1 MKNQNRLW
9 AIALLAMLVCV
20 PAYAQ
25 RRARPRS
32 DAAAQAKA
40 AREAQ
45 EREQRRLDE
54 EEVRRMPDSGS
65 DLAFVVALRANIRE
79 EPTASSRVLKEV
91 ERGEALALM
100 EREPAGTWYKVIHVD
115 SAVEGWVDGNAVVI
129 KLTANRYNAPAFDE
143 ERTEAGRKPELSI
156 SNLEPAT
163 ALNLRINGKLYV
175 IPANSTK
182 NFSFEPGKYEYYGW
196 SPGVRPAIGGDDLK
210 SGMKYSWTFRIVRR

>member
-9 AIALLAMLVCV
+9 AAAVLVLLVCV

-25 RRARPRS
+25 RRARPRA

-40 AREAQ
+40 AQEAR
-45 EREQRRLDE
+45 EREQRRRDE

-65 DLAFVVALRANIRE
+65 DLAFVVALKASMRE
-79 EPTASSRVLKEV
+79 EPNASSRVLREM

-100 EREPAGTWYKVIHVD
+100 EREPSGTWYKVIHVD
-115 SAVEGWVDGNAVVI
+115 SAVEGWVDEKSVVI
-129 KLTANRYNAPAFDE
+129 KLAGNRYNAPPFDE
-143 ERTEAGRKPELSI
+143 ESTEAGRKPELSI

-182 NFSFEPGKYEYYGW
+182 NFSFEPGRYEYYGW
-196 SPGVRPAIGGDDLK
+196 SPGVRPAIGGDDLRT
-210 SGMKYSWTFRIVRR
+210 GMKYSWTFQIVRK